1 MMRNWCWLLISAAVG
16 AAHAAPPE
24 RVQITYEIAR
34 NGSAVA
40 EVVHRMQHNGRLY
53 ELSETW
59 KGKGLFALHG
69 SAKRTSRG
77 VVSAEGLKPLEF
89 TDERTGRRTARA
101 KFDWQAKTLTMEY
114 RGEPRHQQLPE
125 RAHDRLAFLFDFA
138 FAPLRPGGEVT
149 FDLMDGRG
157 QSRHVYSVNGRERLK
172 IPAGEF
178 DAIKVVR
185 RTGDERAEIWLAAEL
200 SHLPLR
206 VLVVHKDGTRYDQ
219 VATKISAE

>member
-1 MMRNWCWLLISAAVG
+1 
-16 AAHAAPPE
+16 
-24 RVQITYEIAR
+24 
-34 NGSAVA
+34 
-40 EVVHRMQHNGRLY
+40 MQHNGRLY

-59 KGKGLFALHG
+59 KGKGLFALRG

-125 RAHDRLAFLFDFA
+125 RAHDRLAFLFDFG
-138 FAPLRPGGEVT
+138 FAPLRPGGEVA

-178 DAIKVVR
+178 DAIKLVR

-206 VLVVHKDGTRYDQ
+206 VLVIHKDGTRYDQ
-219 VATKISAE
+219 VATKISTE